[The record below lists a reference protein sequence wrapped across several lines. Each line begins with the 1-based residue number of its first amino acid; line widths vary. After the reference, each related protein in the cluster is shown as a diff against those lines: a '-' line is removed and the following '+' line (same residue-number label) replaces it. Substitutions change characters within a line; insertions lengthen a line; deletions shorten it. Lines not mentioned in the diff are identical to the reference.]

1 MMRLLTFWNDL
12 LGAVSAPA
20 AAMQWPLFER
30 ACSCPQSPI
39 LGMDGHM
46 DGCMQPRVA
55 FLKLDEDCFS
65 SDSEERL
72 TLKVPSIDH
81 RSLLT
86 DGVAPAPRTSRLPD
100 REDVCNSRHPVAL
113 VFFFPTHAGTTFLLR
128 LHDWHMHCLPHL
140 FITWHHICY
149 LLLFC
154 SLSKRL
160 EVQC

>member
-1 MMRLLTFWNDL
+1 MMRLLAFWNDL

-30 ACSCPQSPI
+30 PCSCPQSPI
-39 LGMDGHM
+39 LGMDGY
-46 DGCMQPRVA
+46 MQPRVA

-72 TLKVPSIDH
+72 TLKMPSIDH

-86 DGVAPAPRTSRLPD
+86 DGVAPASCTSRLPD
-100 REDVCNSRHPVAL
+100 TEDVCNSRHPVAL
-113 VFFFPTHAGTTFLLR
+113 VTSFPPTPAQVSCCVFMTGTCTACLTFSL
-128 LHDWHMHCLPHL
+128 
-140 FITWHHICY
+140 HHISY
-149 LLLFC
+149 LLIC

>member
-1 MMRLLTFWNDL
+1 MMRLLAFWNDL

-46 DGCMQPRVA
+46 DGYMQPRVA

-72 TLKVPSIDH
+72 TLKMPSIDH

-86 DGVAPAPRTSRLPD
+86 DGVAPAPRTSRLLD
-100 REDVCNSRHPVAL
+100 REAVCNSRHPVAL
-113 VFFFPTHAGTTFLLR
+113 VISFLPMPAQVSCCVFMTGTCTTCLTFSL
-128 LHDWHMHCLPHL
+128 
-140 FITWHHICY
+140 HHISY
-149 LLLFC
+149 LLL
-154 SLSKRL
+154 LA
-160 EVQC
+160 VQAP